1 MIRKLSKEDIDYVL
15 KIEKENFNNPWIK
28 DQFVRCYKQPL
39 NFSSYVYCRSYRVIG
54 YFISE
59 IIIDEVHLHKIAV
72 EKKYQNNKVGL
83 KLIEYM
89 IKYSKMN
96 RKVKICLE
104 VDSTN
109 TSALKLYTDLGFI
122 EVGKRENYYQERDAI
137 LMDLDINNA

>member
-1 MIRKLSKEDIDYVL
+1 MIRQLSKEDIDCVL

-28 DQFVRCYKQPL
+28 DQFIRCYKQPL
-39 NFSSYVYCRSYRVIG
+39 IFLSYVYCKSYRVIG

-109 TSALKLYTDLGFI
+109 TPALNLYANSGFI
-122 EVGKRENYYQERDAI
+122 EVGKRQNYYQGRDAI